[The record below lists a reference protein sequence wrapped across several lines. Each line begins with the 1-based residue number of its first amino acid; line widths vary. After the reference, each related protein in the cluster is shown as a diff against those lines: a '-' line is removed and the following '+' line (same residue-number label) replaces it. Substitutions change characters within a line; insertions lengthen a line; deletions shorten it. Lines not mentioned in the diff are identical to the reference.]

1 LEPSINIEAIRFVAK
16 AILAQNTV
24 LPNGERLEFDM
35 KNWCGTA
42 CCIAGWINFLI
53 TDDENARKGE
63 HDLISAERKLGLTR
77 NEALELFSPA
87 LTIPYSEVTPQQAAE
102 VLLRLADTGS
112 VDWKELKNPLGPLG
126 VKAEEYPAFPRGTP
140 KFARR

>member
-1 LEPSINIEAIRFVAK
+1 MNIEAIRFVAK
-16 AILAQNTV
+16 AIRAQNTV

-42 CCIAGWINFLI
+42 CCIAGWTNFLI

-63 HDLISAERKLGLTR
+63 HDLFSAERKLGLTR

-112 VDWKELKNPLGPLG
+112 VDWEELKNPLGPLG

>member
-1 LEPSINIEAIRFVAK
+1 MNTEAIRFVAK
-16 AILAQNTV
+16 AILAQDTV

-42 CCIAGWINFLI
+42 CCIAGWTNFLI

-63 HDLISAERKLGLTR
+63 HDLFSAERKLGLTR

-112 VDWKELKNPLGPLG
+112 VDWEELKNPLGPLG

>member
-1 LEPSINIEAIRFVAK
+1 MNTEAIRFVAK
-16 AILAQNTV
+16 AILAQDTV

-35 KNWCGTA
+35 TNWCGTA
-42 CCIAGWINFLI
+42 CCIAGWTNFLI
-53 TDDENARKGE
+53 TDDENARKDE
-63 HDLISAERKLGLTR
+63 HDLFSAERKLGLTR

-87 LTIPYSEVTPQQAAE
+87 LTIPYSAVTPQQAAE

-112 VDWKELKNPLGPLG
+112 VDWEELKNPLGPLG
-126 VKAEEYPAFPRGTP
+126 VKAEEYPVFPRGTP

>member
-1 LEPSINIEAIRFVAK
+1 MNIEAIRFVAK

-24 LPNGERLEFDM
+24 LPNVERLEFDM

-42 CCIAGWINFLI
+42 CCIAGWTNFLI

-63 HDLISAERKLGLTR
+63 HDLFSAERKLGLTR

-112 VDWKELKNPLGPLG
+112 VDWEELKNPLGPLG

>member
-1 LEPSINIEAIRFVAK
+1 MNTEAIRFVAK
-16 AILAQNTV
+16 AILAQDTV

-35 KNWCGTA
+35 TNWCGTA
-42 CCIAGWINFLI
+42 CCIAGWTNFLI
-53 TDDENARKGE
+53 TDDENARKDE
-63 HDLISAERKLGLTR
+63 HDLFSAERKLGLTR

-102 VLLRLADTGS
+102 VLLRLADTGA
-112 VDWKELKNPLGPLG
+112 VDWEELKNPLGPLG

>member
-1 LEPSINIEAIRFVAK
+1 MNTDAIHFVAK

-24 LPNGERLEFDM
+24 LPNGERLKFDM

-42 CCIAGWINFLI
+42 SCIAGWTNVLI
-53 TDDENARKGE
+53 TDDEYARKDE
-63 HDLISAERKLGLTR
+63 HDLFAAERKLALTR
-77 NEALELFSPA
+77 NQALELFSPA
-87 LTIPYSEVTPQQAAE
+87 LTIPYSNVTSQQAAE

-112 VDWKELKNPLGPLG
+112 VDWGDLRNPLGPPGL
-126 VKAEEYPAFPRGTP
+126 KAECYPAFPRGKR

>member
-1 LEPSINIEAIRFVAK
+1 MNTDAIHFVAK

-24 LPNGERLEFDM
+24 LPNGERLKFDM

-42 CCIAGWINFLI
+42 CCIAGWTNVLI
-53 TDDENARKGE
+53 TDDENARKDE
-63 HDLISAERKLGLTR
+63 HDLFAAERKLGLTR
-77 NEALELFSPA
+77 NQALELFSPA
-87 LTIPYSEVTPQQAAE
+87 LTIPYSNVTPQQAAE

-112 VDWKELKNPLGPLG
+112 VDWGDLKNPLGPPGL
-126 VKAEEYPAFPRGTP
+126 KAEGYPAFPRGKR

>member
-1 LEPSINIEAIRFVAK
+1 MNTEAIRFVAK
-16 AILAQNTV
+16 AILAQDTV

-35 KNWCGTA
+35 TNWCGTA
-42 CCIAGWINFLI
+42 CCIAGWTNFLI
-53 TDDENARKGE
+53 TDDENARKDE
-63 HDLISAERKLGLTR
+63 HDLFSAERKLGLTR

-87 LTIPYSEVTPQQAAE
+87 LTVPYSEVTPQQAAE
-102 VLLRLADTGS
+102 VLLRLADTGA
-112 VDWKELKNPLGPLG
+112 VDWEKLKNPLGPLG